1 MALAAMAASPRR
13 LESAIVEPERSLLE
27 LPLGEVLERVSAR
40 TPGPGGGSVAAI
52 ATALAAGL
60 TLMAVGFSSDDW
72 EARANLAARA
82 ASLRRRAEQLADED
96 ADAYARYLETREVE
110 RIVAT
115 PLAVAAAAAEVAE
128 LAARAASEGN
138 PRLTADAAAGA
149 VLAAAAARV
158 AASLVRVNLAD
169 REDARVG
176 ATNGL
181 ARRAA
186 EAAARALAAGATR

>member
-1 MALAAMAASPRR
+1 MARSAMAGSPRW

-60 TLMAVGFSSDDW
+60 TLMAVGFSDDW

-110 RIVAT
+110 GIVAA

-128 LAARAASEGN
+128 LAARAAIEGN

-186 EAAARALAAGATR
+186 EAAERALAAGATR